1 MAFYY
6 EIICYT
12 FLKYLMKSKTALNS
26 ICLYVALL
34 KNALLKVPNVKY
46 KNVAVCF
53 VKIN

>member
-46 KNVAVCF
+46 KNVAACF